1 MSSNRTLPHPLAR
14 AKNNHDK
21 MMIQLITDY
30 LYGLKKR
37 GQHFAAYGVTV
48 EPGPTGIAKKIVI
61 TVELD

>member
-1 MSSNRTLPHPLAR
+1 MSSNPTSHQPLAR

-48 EPGPTGIAKKIVI
+48 EQGPTGTAKKVLI